1 MTTATAP
8 SALKE
13 DFEAKGFVGPLP
25 VFDKQACRRFVHL
38 LEDAQPPLDWPKGSA
53 ASSRVFYE
61 IGTHR
66 AVLDQVEALLGP
78 DVMLWGA
85 RLARRMP
92 GKVHP
97 WHTDLET
104 SGATGGTISVW
115 IGLEN
120 TNVHSA
126 LHVVSHSHRFGVSL
140 QEQAQRVEKTYGGAT
155 TQDVIAWAKEHDAQ
169 SQVEYVA
176 AGDGEAIFFDGR
188 LWHGS
193 HNTNGKMRT
202 ALLLQYAV
210 PDRPIRMPDAADF
223 QWPFH
228 FLDVPN
234 PPCVMV
240 RGTSLSSA
248 NRIVVPPPRD
258 HGSGPLHSSCIRPMK
273 LPLGEDEQ
281 TGWKAKP
288 LFRGATRC
296 MTHMS
301 CHASALSPGVTPHPP
316 HVHPEEE
323 LLIMLSGQAELVV
336 VDDGPPA
343 TETIHPVGPGSFIY
357 YPSYQRHTIR
367 SVGTEPT
374 EYLMFKWLSDE
385 AVNEGPTEAKQPL
398 LETKLYQFEAP
409 VSDDKGKDGF
419 AKKHIF
425 EGPTRY
431 LRKLQC
437 HLSTLQPG
445 SGYPPHVD
453 AYDVAILVLS
463 GTVETLG
470 QRVEPHGL
478 IFYSAGKPHGM
489 KNVGDTPA
497 SYLVFEFHDG
507 ESGPPAPSIKD
518 IARKQLRRYLPQP
531 VKDLAK
537 KGISLV
543 RG

>member
-1 MTTATAP
+1 MTTTTSA
-8 SALKE
+8 SALRE
-13 DFEAKGFVGPLP
+13 DFETKGFAGPLP
-25 VFDKQACRRFVHL
+25 VFDKQTCRRFMRL
-38 LEDAQPPLDWPKGSA
+38 LEDARPPLDWPKGRA
-53 ASSRVFYE
+53 ASSRAFYE

-66 AVLDQVEALLGP
+66 AVLDQVEAFLGP

-85 RLARRMP
+85 SLARRSP

-104 SGATGGTISVW
+104 SGPVGGTVSVW

-120 TNVHSA
+120 TNMHSA
-126 LHVVSHSHRFGVSL
+126 LHLVSHSHRFGVSL
-140 QEQAQRVEKTYGGAT
+140 QEQAKQTEKPYGGAT
-155 TQDVIAWAKEHDAQ
+155 TADVTAWAKEHDSR

-193 HNTNGKMRT
+193 HNTNGQTRT
-202 ALLLQYAV
+202 ALLLQYAA
-210 PDRPIRMPDAADF
+210 PDRPIRMPNAADF
-223 QWPFH
+223 QWPFR
-228 FLDVPN
+228 FVDVPK
-234 PPCVMV
+234 PPCIMV
-240 RGTSLSSA
+240 RGTSLSA
-248 NRIVVPPPRD
+248 ENRIVTPPPPD
-258 HGSGPLHSSCIRPMK
+258 EGSGPLHASCIRPMP
-273 LPLGEDEQ
+273 LPLGEDAE
-281 TGWKAKP
+281 TGWKRYP
-288 LFRGATRC
+288 LFRGSTRC

-301 CHASALSPGVTPHPP
+301 CHASALSPGITPHPP

-323 LLIMLSGQAELVV
+323 LLVMLSGKAELVV

-343 TETIHPVGPGSFIY
+343 NETIHPVERGSFIY
-357 YPSYQRHTIR
+357 YPAYQRHTIR
-367 SVGTEPT
+367 SVGTEPA
-374 EYLMFKWLSDE
+374 EYLMFKWLAHE
-385 AVNEGPTEAKQPL
+385 AVNEGAAGEQPL
-398 LETKLYQFEAP
+398 LSTKLYQFEASVP
-409 VSDDKGKDGF
+409 KEEGKNGF

-437 HLSTLQPG
+437 HLSTLEPG

-497 SYLVFEFHDG
+497 TYVVFEFHDG
-507 ESGPPAPSIKD
+507 ESGPPAPTLKD

-531 VKDLAK
+531 VKKLAK
-537 KGISLV
+537 KGLSLV